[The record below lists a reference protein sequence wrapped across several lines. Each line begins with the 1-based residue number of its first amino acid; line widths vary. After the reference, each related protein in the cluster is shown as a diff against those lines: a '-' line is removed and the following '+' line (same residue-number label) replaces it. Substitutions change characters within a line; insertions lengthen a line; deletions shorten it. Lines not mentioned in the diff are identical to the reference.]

1 MAKFSEMSVAAKA
14 GIFFLAALLVGG
26 AFYYLYLNPIIEEN
40 KQLQAKVT
48 DKQAENKRLKFFED
62 KLPELNTQLVHL
74 QQQLEIEKKIV
85 PDEKEADK
93 FMKLIHD
100 QASAAGIEIRR
111 YSSLPIASRQYV
123 TEVPFQVDIDGTYDS
138 VVRFFDRVAKLD
150 RIINIS
156 NLQMANVK
164 TTGPA
169 KIKTTYTYAPGES
182 VVASC
187 TATTFFSHDMTP
199 PDSTPAAPNAAN
211 AAKK

>member
-1 MAKFSEMSVAAKA
+1 MAKFNEMSVAAKT
-14 GIFFLAALLVGG
+14 GILFLVALLLGG
-26 AFYYLYLNPIIEEN
+26 VFYYMYLNPTIEEN
-40 KQLQAKVT
+40 KQLQAKVS
-48 DKQAENKRLKFFED
+48 DKQAENKKLKFFED

-74 QQQLEIEKKIV
+74 QQQLEIERKIV
-85 PDEKEADK
+85 PDDKEADK

-111 YSSLPIASRQYV
+111 YSALPIASRQYV
-123 TEVPFQVDIDGTYDS
+123 TEVPFQIDIDGTYDS

-150 RIINIS
+150 RIINVG
-156 NLQMANVK
+156 NLQMANIK

-169 KIKTTYTYAPGES
+169 NVKTTYTYAPGES

-187 TATTFFSHDMTP
+187 TATTFFSHDMMPQDSAPATP
-199 PDSTPAAPNAAN
+199 N

>member
-26 AFYYLYLNPIIEEN
+26 AFYYLYLNPIIEDN

-93 FMKLIHD
+93 FMKVVHD
-100 QASAAGIEIRR
+100 QASAAGINIRR
-111 YSSLPIASRQYV
+111 YTAMPTSN
-123 TEVPFQVDIDGTYDS
+123 E
-138 VVRFFDRVAKLD
+138 KL
-150 RIINIS
+150 
-156 NLQMANVK
+156 V
-164 TTGPA
+164 
-169 KIKTTYTYAPGES
+169 
-182 VVASC
+182 
-187 TATTFFSHDMTP
+187 
-199 PDSTPAAPNAAN
+199 
-211 AAKK
+211 

>member
-1 MAKFSEMSVAAKA
+1 M
-14 GIFFLAALLVGG
+14 FLVALLLGG
-26 AFYYLYLNPIIEEN
+26 VFYYMYLNPTIEEN
-40 KQLQAKVT
+40 KQLQAKVS
-48 DKQAENKRLKFFED
+48 DKQAENKKLKFFED

-74 QQQLEIEKKIV
+74 QQQLEIERKIV
-85 PDEKEADK
+85 PDDKEADK

-111 YSSLPIASRQYV
+111 YSALPIASRQYV
-123 TEVPFQVDIDGTYDS
+123 TEVPFQIDIDGTYDS

-150 RIINIS
+150 RIINVG
-156 NLQMANVK
+156 NLQMANIK

-169 KIKTTYTYAPGES
+169 KVKTTYTYAPGES

-187 TATTFFSHDMTP
+187 TATTFFSHDMMPQDSAPATP
-199 PDSTPAAPNAAN
+199 N

>member
-1 MAKFSEMSVAAKA
+1 MAKFNEMSVAAKT
-14 GIFFLAALLVGG
+14 GILFLVALLLGG
-26 AFYYLYLNPIIEEN
+26 VFYYMYLNPTIEEN
-40 KQLQAKVT
+40 KQLQARVS
-48 DKQAENKRLKFFED
+48 DKQAENKKLKFFED

-74 QQQLEIEKKIV
+74 QQQLEIERKIV
-85 PDEKEADK
+85 PDDKEADK

-111 YSSLPIASRQYV
+111 YSALPIASRQFV
-123 TEVPFQVDIDGTYDS
+123 TEVPFQIDIDGTYDS

-150 RIINIS
+150 RIINVG
-156 NLQMANVK
+156 NLQMANIK

-169 KIKTTYTYAPGES
+169 KVKTTYTYAPGES

-187 TATTFFSHDMTP
+187 TATTFFSHDMMPQDSAPATP
-199 PDSTPAAPNAAN
+199 N

>member
-1 MAKFSEMSVAAKA
+1 MAKFNEMSVAAKA
-14 GIFFLAALLVGG
+14 GILFLVALLLGG
-26 AFYYLYLNPIIEEN
+26 VFYYMYLSPIIEEN
-40 KQLQAKVT
+40 KQLQARVS
-48 DKQAENKRLKFFED
+48 DKQAENKKLKFFED

-74 QQQLEIEKKIV
+74 QQQLEIERKIV
-85 PDEKEADK
+85 PDDKEADK

-111 YSSLPIASRQYV
+111 YSALAIASRQYV
-123 TEVPFQVDIDGTYDS
+123 TEVPFQIDIDGTYDS

-150 RIINIS
+150 RIINVG
-156 NLQMANVK
+156 NLQMANIK

-169 KIKTTYTYAPGES
+169 KVKTTYTYAPGES

-187 TATTFFSHDMTP
+187 TATTFFSHDMMPQDSAPATP
-199 PDSTPAAPNAAN
+199 N